1 MDHQTILSLA
11 SLSISAILAYV
22 YVQIRLNL
30 AETIVRILNGRYL
43 RTDVSELKFRRVEE
57 LLVDLRAHIDSELEK
72 INNRLDDERQDWRN
86 HMQAHERENRPDKR
100 PR

>member
-11 SLSISAILAYV
+11 SLAISAILAYV

-57 LLVDLRAHIDSELEK
+57 LLIDLRTHIDAELEK
-72 INNRLDDERQDWRN
+72 INRRLDEERQDWRD
-86 HMQAHERENRPDKR
+86 HMQSHERENRPDKR